1 MPGATQYAGAVG
13 ARRKRPTRFA
23 IPAGSAP
30 DRCCLITPPTDG
42 ACAAGTG
49 EPTAPRQPLRILLA
63 GGRLWVPKT
72 QPLDARR
79 RDRYR
84 RQSAV
89 GHFCG
94 TCYTFLLYIDGMTT
108 LGEP

>member
-30 DRCCLITPPTDG
+30 DRCCLITPPTDW
-42 ACAAGTG
+42 ACWAVAG
-49 EPTAPRQPLRILLA
+49 EPTAHRQPLRILLA
-63 GGRLWVPKT
+63 GGRLWGAKNE
-72 QPLDARR
+72 PLDAKR
-79 RDRYR
+79 RDRSR

-89 GHFCG
+89 AHFCD
-94 TCYTFLLYIDGMTT
+94 TCYTFL
-108 LGEP
+108 

>member
-30 DRCCLITPPTDG
+30 DRCCLITPPTDWAGWEG
-42 ACAAGTG
+42 AG
-49 EPTAPRQPLRILLA
+49 EPPAHPQPLRILLA
-63 GGRLWVPKT
+63 GGPLWVPKT

-89 GHFCG
+89 AHFCD
-94 TCYTFLLYIDGMTT
+94 TCYTFL
-108 LGEP
+108 